1 MADNYPEVFRFTASV
16 FPSKED
22 HVVTSPYNS
31 MFALYELQK
40 NADCVFPIDNQALL
54 NICNQIENPYK
65 GKVPLKA
72 EPTKIEENKTNIA
85 KGSKITDPGVEQK
98 KSKPFDKMNT
108 IIAHLLSNLTW

>member
-1 MADNYPEVFRFTASV
+1 M
-16 FPSKED
+16 
-22 HVVTSPYNS
+22 VTSPYNS

-65 GKVPLKA
+65 GKVPLKV
-72 EPTKIEENKTNIA
+72 ESKDIEENKNNII
-85 KGSKITDPGVEQK
+85 KGSKLTEPGAENK

-108 IIAHLLSNLTW
+108 IIAHLLSNLTWYPTIIINLRS